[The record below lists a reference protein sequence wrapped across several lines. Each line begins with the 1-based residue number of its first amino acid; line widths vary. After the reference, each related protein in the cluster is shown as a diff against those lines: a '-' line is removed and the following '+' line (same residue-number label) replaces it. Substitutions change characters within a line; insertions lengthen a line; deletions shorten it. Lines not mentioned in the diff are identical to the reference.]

1 MHHADEMRNLDKGC
15 SCLSWSML
23 FDILIFELP
32 RLNSIAMSYPSTEV
46 ICGKC
51 GAIISKIINLRPIRD
66 ILRTHGWRCK
76 TCGNTLNPSDFKI
89 DIERL

>member
-1 MHHADEMRNLDKGC
+1 VWTSAALVSVGQRFLTF
-15 SCLSWSML
+15 SFLR
-23 FDILIFELP
+23 FP

-66 ILRTHGWRCK
+66 VLRTHGWRCE
-76 TCGNTLNPSDFKI
+76 TCGNALNPSDFTI